1 MQRPVTCQLELQL
14 EELEATASEDE
25 IMADKAIATAP
36 NPPPNA
42 QRPPRKPFPEH
53 LPRERV
59 VIAAP
64 AACTCCG
71 STRIV
76 KMGEDVTETL
86 EVIPRQLKVIQTV
99 KTRGGGRSSL
109 GQ

>member
-1 MQRPVTCQLELQL
+1 MTCQLELQL
-14 EELEATASEDE
+14 EELEAAATGDE

-42 QRPPRKPFPEH
+42 RRRPSRKPFPGH

-64 AACTCCG
+64 AACTWLAVRPG
-71 STRIV
+71 S
-76 KMGEDVTETL
+76 
-86 EVIPRQLKVIQTV
+86 
-99 KTRGGGRSSL
+99 
-109 GQ
+109 